1 MKVRLTESQL
11 RDIIAKTINESMNE
25 WDDVAAFPQGYAARK
40 GNDWKKGT
48 VDKFIKQS
56 PELDPAGFQWFGDV
70 LKHNGKKRPKSAP
83 KPKIAKPE
91 GMDDVTYLTSFVPKY
106 NKRFANGVKVA
117 REAFRGDEPEQY
129 EPLDVSGFKDM
140 SDEFAREFSD
150 RYYITQYGT
159 LYTSNGGDINGC
171 HVSIPYFAPQ
181 TKRFQ
186 VNLRIYDENGKEM
199 WHTCPGVVPL
209 VRKVYGDK
217 WAERLIS
224 IEKEL
229 LNKKTAPVSGDDV
242 DF

>member
-1 MKVRLTESQL
+1 MKIKLTESQL
-11 RDIIAKTINESMNE
+11 INIIKDTINEASGIQE
-25 WDDVAAFPQGYAARK
+25 KFPPGYIQ
-40 GNDWKKGT
+40 KKG
-48 VDKFIKQS
+48 KQWAFDHMS
-56 PELDPAGFQWFGDV
+56 KLHPELDPAGFFIVGDTV
-70 LKHNGKKRPKSAP
+70 RSNGKLRPKAAP
-83 KPKIAKPE
+83 KPKIAKPD

-106 NKRFANGVKVA
+106 NKRFANGAKVA
-117 REAFRGDEPEQY
+117 RETFSGDEPEQY
-129 EPLDVSGFKDM
+129 EPLDVSGFKGM
-140 SDEFAREFSD
+140 SDDFVKEFSD

-217 WAERLIS
+217 WAERLIN